1 MPHKV
6 VGNFFRTKSFCIPFL
21 TDSRDF
27 SIPYFPSLQQYMKRN
42 HRSVPRTAKPSNRNF
57 SDSFYAKRATEN
69 ANNEENNGMDDE
81 MFAAASEANDDDR
94 SGFNG
99 DFGGDVEM
107 TDQGR

>member
-1 MPHKV
+1 
-6 VGNFFRTKSFCIPFL
+6 
-21 TDSRDF
+21 
-27 SIPYFPSLQQYMKRN
+27 MKRN

-69 ANNEENNGMDDE
+69 ANTQDTGVDDE
-81 MFAAASEANDDDR
+81 MFAAASEVNDDDR

-99 DFGGDVEM
+99 DFGGNVEM